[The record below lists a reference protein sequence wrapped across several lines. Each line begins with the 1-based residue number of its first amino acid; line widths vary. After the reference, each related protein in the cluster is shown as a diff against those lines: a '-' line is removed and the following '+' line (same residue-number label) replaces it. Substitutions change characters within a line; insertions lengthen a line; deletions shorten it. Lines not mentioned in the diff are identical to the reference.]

1 MESKPMRKMRMV
13 LFGLAGLSVVMLT
26 IAAVASR
33 EYGLLFAAYVFV
45 ALLWGGAYIYGKWP
59 ERSVVGVLL
68 ALTATGWDFA
78 AKYLFELHTSPTVIE
93 SLLEPRVILFG
104 IAIFLGDSL
113 IRRFMERRAEGA

>member
-1 MESKPMRKMRMV
+1 MRKMRMV